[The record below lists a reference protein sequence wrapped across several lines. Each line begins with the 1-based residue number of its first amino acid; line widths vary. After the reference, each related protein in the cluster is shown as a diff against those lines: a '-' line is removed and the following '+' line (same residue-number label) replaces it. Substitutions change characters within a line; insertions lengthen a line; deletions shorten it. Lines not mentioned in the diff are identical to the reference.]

1 MIVSVSISVVIKTKR
16 CKVEQRSAA
25 YSANHTTT
33 RPVTVSAL
41 DREIAKLEARWHLV
55 PRAVKRQLAAK
66 YGITKYQ
73 LAAKVAW
80 YHGKLRGK
88 RLIDR

>member
-1 MIVSVSISVVIKTKR
+1 MIVIVVTETARYKA
-16 CKVEQRSAA
+16 EQRSAE
-25 YSANHTTT
+25 YSAKRATT

-66 YGITKYQ
+66 YEITKYQ

-80 YHGKLRGK
+80 YHGKLRGM